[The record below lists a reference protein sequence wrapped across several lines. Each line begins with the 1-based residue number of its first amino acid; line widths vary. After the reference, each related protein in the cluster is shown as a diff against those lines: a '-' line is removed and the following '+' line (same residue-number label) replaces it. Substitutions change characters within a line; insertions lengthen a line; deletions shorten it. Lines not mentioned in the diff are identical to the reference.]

1 MQDNLRLNLYS
12 NIDLKNEPNTR
23 QILQTFDRFFFAF
36 GRFHAINELTISP
49 AGNVPSF
56 VKSSDVISSSEL
68 YKRFKSVDTRGLVCL
83 HYLAALNVH
92 IGGGKMISKNA
103 VSEFF
108 STFVNAALSKSDD
121 TVAIKFD
128 AINRLSKSLKD
139 LLMTESLPFDTE
151 KISEMATEFF
161 D

>member
-1 MQDNLRLNLYS
+1 
-12 NIDLKNEPNTR
+12 
-23 QILQTFDRFFFAF
+23 
-36 GRFHAINELTISP
+36 
-49 AGNVPSF
+49 
-56 VKSSDVISSSEL
+56 
-68 YKRFKSVDTRGLVCL
+68 
-83 HYLAALNVH
+83 
-92 IGGGKMISKNA
+92 MISKNA

-108 STFVNAALSKSDD
+108 SPFVNAALSKSDD
-121 TVAIKFD
+121 TVVIKFD